1 MSNSSQ
7 DQPDIRQ
14 FWLNKTKM
22 SALRWATVDIR
33 DEFAKFERENRKWPR
48 SRSCSKPYPKRPMSY
63 DAAVE
68 HAKEEFYRWHS
79 MKLVLDD

>member
-1 MSNSSQ
+1 MADGPVSR
-7 DQPDIRQ
+7 DVWKFILPHI
-14 FWLNKTKM
+14 KPV
-22 SALRWATVDIR
+22 ALRWAAVDIR
-33 DEFAKFERENRKWPR
+33 DDFAKFERENRKWPR

-79 MKLVLDD
+79 MKLVLND